1 MSTRPF
7 FTALKGALGL
17 TLLNAC
23 GHLGPSDLTLFKTL
37 QTAPTATPLQVVAV
51 SILPPASQT
60 LRKGKS
66 LNLKAEV
73 RFSNDSA
80 TRTATWSVNDSSLAS
95 VDASGQV
102 KALKAGTVTVTA
114 QSGALSAQVNLTIVN
129 PVVFFGGR
137 LVYTANQD
145 LYLMQSSN
153 QTPLALTSNGSTVQE
168 RLPRLAWDG
177 SSVAFTTPTREV
189 FTLSSSG
196 GTPVNHNFT
205 PNGTDPHPYY
215 YNQGELIF
223 QGLNA
228 PFSTTPTVYLKMT
241 NGTTVPASTALG
253 QIQSFGG
260 VDNDG
265 IVYYEEAGQ
274 IKRVLYTNVATKVTL
289 GPGQNPNLA
298 KNLYPSRV
306 VYENGGDLYTAN
318 AAGEITQ
325 LTNTPDVIESRP
337 ALSPDQSQVVFVSNR
352 EGNQDLWLINLNGT
366 GLVNLT
372 NTPSVDE
379 DMPDWSV

>member
-1 MSTRPF
+1 MSKLPIY
-7 FTALKGALGL
+7 LKLHLGL
-17 TLLNAC
+17 CLLLLNAC
-23 GHLGPSDLTLFKTL
+23 SHSGTSHLPVFKTL
-37 QTAPTATPLQVVAV
+37 QTAPSAAPLSVVSV
-51 SILPPASQT
+51 HILPQASQT
-60 LRKGKS
+60 LTKGKS

-73 RFSNDSA
+73 RFSDDSA
-80 TRTATWSVNDSSLAS
+80 TRSATWSVNDSTLAS

-102 KALKAGTVTVTA
+102 KGLKAGTVTVTA
-114 QSGALSAQVNLTIVN
+114 QSGAFSASLTLTVVN
-129 PVVFFGGR
+129 PVVSFGGR

-145 LYLMQSSN
+145 LYLLQGNN
-153 QTPLALTSNGSTVQE
+153 QNPVALTSNGATVQE

-196 GTPVNHNFT
+196 GTPLNHNLT
-205 PNGTDPHPYY
+205 PNGTDPLPWY

-228 PFSTTPTVYLKMT
+228 PFSTTPTVYLKFP

-253 QIQSFGG
+253 QIQAFGG
-260 VDNDG
+260 VDADG
-265 IVYYEEAGQ
+265 LVYYEEAGQ
-274 IKRVLYTNVATKVTL
+274 IKRVLYTNVATKITL
-289 GPGQNPNLA
+289 GPGQNPNMA

-306 VYENGGDLYTAN
+306 VYENGGDLYSVN
-318 AAGEITQ
+318 AAGQISQ
-325 LTNTPDVIESRP
+325 LTHTPDVVESRP
-337 ALSPDQSQVVFVSNR
+337 ALSPDQSQVVFVANR

-372 NTPSVDE
+372 NTPNLDE
-379 DMPDWSV
+379 DMPDWSI

>member
-1 MSTRPF
+1 MCKQRFLITLKF
-7 FTALKGALGL
+7 GFALL
-17 TLLNAC
+17 LLNAC
-23 GHLGPSDLTLFKTL
+23 GQTVSTALPAFQTL
-37 QTAPTATPLQVVAV
+37 QTLPSSDPLNVVSV
-51 SILPPASQT
+51 LILPPASLS

-73 RFSNDSA
+73 RLSDNSA
-80 TRTATWSVNDSSLAS
+80 TRSATWSVSDGNLAS

-102 KALKAGTVTVTA
+102 KALKAGNVTVTA
-114 QSGALSAQVNLTIVN
+114 QSGSFSAQVNLTIVN

-137 LVYTANQD
+137 LVYTAQQD

-153 QTPLALTSNGSTVQE
+153 QTPVALTSNGATVQE

-177 SSVAFTTPTREV
+177 SSVVFTTPTREV

-196 GTPVNHNFT
+196 GTPVNQNFT
-205 PNGTDPHPYY
+205 PNGTDPLPCY

-228 PFSTTPTVYLKMT
+228 PFSTTPTVYLKLT

-260 VDNDG
+260 VDYDG

-289 GPGQNPNLA
+289 GPGQNH
-298 KNLYPSRV
+298 K
-306 VYENGGDLYTAN
+306 
-318 AAGEITQ
+318 
-325 LTNTPDVIESRP
+325 
-337 ALSPDQSQVVFVSNR
+337 
-352 EGNQDLWLINLNGT
+352 
-366 GLVNLT
+366 
-372 NTPSVDE
+372 
-379 DMPDWSV
+379 